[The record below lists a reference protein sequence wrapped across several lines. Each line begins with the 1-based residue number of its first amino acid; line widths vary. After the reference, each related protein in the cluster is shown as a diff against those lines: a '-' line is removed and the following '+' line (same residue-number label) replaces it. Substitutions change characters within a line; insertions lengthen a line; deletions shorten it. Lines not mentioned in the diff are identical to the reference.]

1 MAVKKPL
8 RRKRTRGRN
17 FAGVEKAFRSSV
29 KAFRSNRWMK
39 SPATPAAVG
48 VLALAGVLLAYAAS
62 RPPTQNSERT
72 AARAEAP
79 ATPATPAPERA
90 HPTPAPAI
98 EHKPRPATDAVAA
111 DDRESQGGV
120 TTGPTPTV
128 VTLTGCLVRSDK
140 DFRLNDTTGV
150 NAPRSRSWKSGF
162 LAKRPASISIVPSSS
177 ELPLSKHVGERVTV
191 SGTLIE
197 RQMQVRTLRRVSSSC
212 DDNDAGPRVTA

>member
-1 MAVKKPL
+1 MAVKKPI

-17 FAGVEKAFRSSV
+17 FAGVEKAFRSNV
-29 KAFRSNRWMK
+29 KALRSNRWLK
-39 SPATPAAVG
+39 SPATPVAVG
-48 VLALAGVLLAYAAS
+48 FVAVMGVLLAYTTS
-62 RPPTQNSERT
+62 RPPAQDSERT

-79 ATPATPAPERA
+79 ATPAPERA
-90 HPTPAPAI
+90 RPTPAPVI
-98 EHKPRPATDAVAA
+98 EHKPRAAAEPVAS
-111 DDRESQGGV
+111 DERDSQEGV
-120 TTGPTPTV
+120 TTGPMPTL

-150 NAPRSRSWKSGF
+150 NAPKSRSWKSGF

-197 RQMQVRTLRRVSSSC
+197 RQMQVRSVRRVSSSC
-212 DDNDAGPRVTA
+212 DDNDAGPRITA

>member
-1 MAVKKPL
+1 MAVKKPI

-17 FAGVEKAFRSSV
+17 FAGVEKAFRSNV
-29 KAFRSNRWMK
+29 KTFRSIRWTK
-39 SPATPAAVG
+39 SPVMPVAVAFVALVGALLFAYGVSTPPQPMNG
-48 VLALAGVLLAYAAS
+48 DRS
-62 RPPTQNSERT
+62 

-79 ATPATPAPERA
+79 ATTAPERA
-90 HPTPAPAI
+90 HSAAAPAT
-98 EHKPRPATDAVAA
+98 EQKPRAAADTVAA
-111 DDRESQGGV
+111 GEREPYDGV

-140 DFRLNDTTGV
+140 DFRLNDTTGA
-150 NAPRSRSWKSGF
+150 NAPKSRSWKSGF
-162 LAKRPASISIVPSSS
+162 LAKRSATISIVPASS

-212 DDNDAGPRVTA
+212 DGDDPGPRVTA

>member
-1 MAVKKPL
+1 MAVKKPI

-17 FAGVEKAFRSSV
+17 FAGVEKAFRSYV
-29 KAFRSNRWMK
+29 KAFQSGRWTK
-39 SPATPAAVG
+39 SPVMPVAVAFVALVG
-48 VLALAGVLLAYAAS
+48 VLLFAYAAS
-62 RPPTQNSERT
+62 TPQPTNGERS

-79 ATPATPAPERA
+79 ATPTPERA
-90 HPTPAPAI
+90 RPAAAPAT
-98 EHKPRPATDAVAA
+98 EQKPRAAAEAIAA
-111 DDRESQGGV
+111 DEAYDGV

-150 NAPRSRSWKSGF
+150 NAPKSRSWKSGF
-162 LAKRPASISIVPSSS
+162 LAKRSASISIVPASSG
-177 ELPLSKHVGERVTV
+177 LPLSSHVGERVTV

-212 DDNDAGPRVTA
+212 DGGDPGPRVTA